1 MPDWTYQTVFR
12 PILRQLPYSVA
23 QGIAFG
29 VMGRLGRNPIGRFV
43 VRIMGH
49 AEPSVD
55 VAVEIGGLRFPSPVV
70 LGCGV
75 DLAATAVSTTSLFGF
90 GMIEVGPIVVSDDLA
105 DSDATSEWRDSGLEI
120 PFAGR
125 SVSPIELQTTL
136 AGNRYRNGVPVVA
149 RLAINT
155 DCCAIQQPL
164 LAIELLSS
172 VVDGFTLAF
181 KTAPQVE
188 NFQPLVESIV
198 DAGGLVLV
206 ALPSTEVTPDVL
218 RRLPHTI
225 SGVIVETRNQAESLR
240 GKLGDDAELQSTIS
254 AVNDCGQLLIASGG
268 VQEPAEAMKL
278 LRAGAN
284 MVVVDSGLAAAGPG
298 LPKRINL
305 TVEGLHHDY
314 DAAEFEGVPVAH
326 RSWFWAGLLGL
337 ALTGGG
343 ILAVLIGWSRVLLPY
358 DEEYLGMLREE
369 VCSINSNL
377 IPFMSH
383 DRVTLAGTMLSL
395 GPLYLSLAWFGD
407 RRGMHW
413 ARVAVL
419 ASCFVGFLSFFSFL
433 GFGYFDPFHAFISAI
448 LFQFLTLCL
457 RSSQARPQV
466 VDHDYFNSSAW
477 RRALWGQLLVVVQGI
492 AILCGGV
499 VICSFGVTT
508 VFVAEDLE
516 FMNTTREVLV
526 QANPRLI
533 PLVAH
538 DRATFGGMLMS
549 TGVTVLL
556 IGLWGW
562 QRGRR
567 WLWWTLAGSGSAAYL
582 TTIAIH
588 WYVGYTSLQHLLPAY
603 GGFVVLWFSLL
614 LSKSWMFDQ
623 SRLRPFSAMNRNCS

>member
-1 MPDWTYQTVFR
+1 
-12 PILRQLPYSVA
+12 
-23 QGIAFG
+23 
-29 VMGRLGRNPIGRFV
+29 
-43 VRIMGH
+43 MGH
-49 AEPSVD
+49 AEPSEV
-55 VAVEIGGLRFPSPVV
+55 VAVKVDGLRFPSPVV

-75 DLAATAVSTTSLFGF
+75 DLAGTAVSTTSLFGF
-90 GMIEVGPIVVSDDLA
+90 GMIEVGPIVVSDALA
-105 DSDATSEWRDSGLEI
+105 DKDATSVWKDSGLEI
-120 PFAGR
+120 PFSGCP
-125 SVSPIELQTTL
+125 VSSAELHNTL
-136 AGNRYRNGVPVVA
+136 AGNKYRNGVPVVA
-149 RLAINT
+149 RLAFNI
-155 DCCAIQQPL
+155 DCGIEQFS

-181 KTAPQVE
+181 KTASQVAS
-188 NFQPLVESIV
+188 FQPLVESIV
-198 DAGGLVLV
+198 DAGGFVLV
-206 ALPSTEVTPDVL
+206 ALPSAEVTPEVL
-218 RRLPHTI
+218 QQLPDTI
-225 SGVIVETRNQAESLR
+225 SGVIVETRNQEGSLR
-240 GKLGDDAELQSTIS
+240 GNLNDDEELHSTIS
-254 AVNDCGQLLIASGG
+254 AVSDSDRLLIASGG
-268 VQEPAEAMKL
+268 VQEPAQALKL
-278 LRAGAN
+278 LRSGAD
-284 MVVVDSGLAAAGPG
+284 MVVVDSGFAAAGPG

-305 TVEGLHHDY
+305 TVEGLHRDH
-314 DAAEFEGVPVAH
+314 DAAEFDGVPVAH

-337 ALTGGG
+337 ALTSGG

-369 VCSINSNL
+369 ICSINSNL

-419 ASCFVGFLSFFSFL
+419 AGCFVGFLSFFSFL

-457 RSSQARPQV
+457 RSSQTKPTV

-477 RRALWGQLLVVVQGI
+477 RRALWGQLLVVVQGV
-492 AILCGGV
+492 AILCGGI

-508 VFVAEDLE
+508 VFVADDLE
-516 FMNTTREVLV
+516 FMNTTREFLV

-567 WLWWTLAGSGSAAYL
+567 WLWWTLAGSGSVAYV

-588 WYVGYTSLQHLLPAY
+588 CYVGYTSLQHLLPAY

-623 SRLRPFSAMNRNCS
+623 SRLRPFSGDE